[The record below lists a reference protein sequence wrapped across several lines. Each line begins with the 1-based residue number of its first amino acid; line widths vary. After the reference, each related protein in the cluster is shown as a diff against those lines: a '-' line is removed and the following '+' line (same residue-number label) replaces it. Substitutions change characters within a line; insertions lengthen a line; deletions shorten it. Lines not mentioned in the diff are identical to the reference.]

1 MHFSILIL
9 KLDENDCSFLIQPD
23 LEKSGGFYEHF
34 RVPQWNLFL
43 YTSPPPSTWIR
54 IEDQTDFDVMYVKI
68 NRRTYSIYSS
78 ICIPKISTCIKYC
91 EFFSSSTSD
100 QGRRV
105 ILVLRF
111 IMMRPIRKWFSMYLL
126 ILKKGPTFQKG
137 LSHFLNVLKNYA
149 EMK

>member
-1 MHFSILIL
+1 MEKYLLLCSLVHYSWSFTSYLWMKSIFIHISSSIQ
-9 KLDENDCSFLIQPD
+9 LDKNWRSNRFWCHVCK
-23 LEKSGGFYEHF
+23 KSIG
-34 RVPQWNLFL
+34 LSL
-43 YTSPPPSTWIR
+43 S
-54 IEDQTDFDVMYVKI
+54 K
-68 NRRTYSIYSS
+68 SIS
-78 ICIPKISTCIKYC
+78 ICIPKISSTCIQYC
-91 EFFSSSTSD
+91 EFFSTSD
-100 QGRRV
+100 QGRLV